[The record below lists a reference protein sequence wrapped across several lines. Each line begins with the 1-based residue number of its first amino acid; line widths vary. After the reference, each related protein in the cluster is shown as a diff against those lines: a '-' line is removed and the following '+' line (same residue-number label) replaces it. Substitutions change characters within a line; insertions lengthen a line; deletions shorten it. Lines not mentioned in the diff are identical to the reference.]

1 MKLFIFFTTFSS
13 ALFFSQTAEKPLI
26 IKNDSTAVEKFSFK
40 KPLDSASLKR
50 DLMLVKKPSDSLY
63 LSLVKKKT
71 DTEMIEILTAG
82 KQKDLIVKFD
92 DPKALPKKN
101 H

>member
-1 MKLFIFFTTFSS
+1 MKLFILFTTFSS
-13 ALFFSQTAEKPLI
+13 ALFFSQSLKRPLI
-26 IKNDSTAVEKFSFK
+26 IKSDSTAVEKFSFK
-40 KPLDSASLKR
+40 KPLDSVSLKR
-50 DLMLVKKPSDSLY
+50 DLILVKKPSDSLY

-92 DPKALPKKN
+92 DPKALPKK
-101 H
+101 